1 MEVRVL
7 DGPLGIESLVV
18 VSVFRV
24 KTGSE
29 IVLKDKKYSKKGV
42 TYPKVEVHVVF
53 LEVVVEE

>member
-1 MEVRVL
+1 VAVRVL
-7 DGPLGIESLVV
+7 DGPLGIQSLVV

-29 IVLKDKKYSKKGV
+29 IV
-42 TYPKVEVHVVF
+42 PKVEVHVVF